1 MKLLRIRKAGKTIP
15 AVLVSEEKLL
25 DCSSIAADWNGE
37 FYENGGIE
45 KLRSSLESTDLPT
58 IDAADTEIDSSI
70 PRPGKIVC
78 IGLNYSDHAKEAG
91 MAEPDEPIIFMKATS
106 ALSGPFDPI
115 KKPRA
120 ATELDWEVELGIV
133 IGKKARYLDNE
144 SEALS
149 HISGYT
155 IANDV
160 SERAFQLK
168 HSGQWTKGKSH
179 DTFCPT
185 GPWVVTPDEVGD
197 PGNLR
202 MTLSVNGQTMQD
214 GNTNTMIFPVSRIVH
229 YLSQYMTLEAGDLII
244 TGTPP
249 GVGAGMKPQKWLQV
263 GDTVSLSIEG
273 LGTQTQTIITDE

>member
-1 MKLLRIRKAGKTIP
+1 MKLLRIRKDGNVIP
-15 AVLVSEEKLL
+15 AILVSEEKLL
-25 DCSSIAADWNGE
+25 DCSSITADFDGE
-37 FYENGGIE
+37 FYESEGIS
-45 KLRSSLESTDLPT
+45 KLEAALKANTLPVLEASPE
-58 IDAADTEIDSSI
+58 DADSSI

-115 KKPRA
+115 RKPRA

-133 IGKKARYLDNE
+133 IGKTARYLE
-144 SEALS
+144 SEEEALS
-149 HISGYT
+149 HVAGYT
-155 IANDV
+155 VANDV

-168 HSGQWTKGKSH
+168 HGGQWTKGKSH

-185 GPWVVTPDEVGD
+185 GPWLVTPDEAGD
-197 PGNLR
+197 PQNLQ
-202 MTLSVNGQTMQD
+202 MTLSVNGETMQN
-214 GNTNTMIFPVSRIVH
+214 GNTKTMIFPVSKIIH

-249 GVGAGMKPQKWLQV
+249 GVGAGMVPQKWLQV
-263 GDTVSLSIEG
+263 GDVVSLSIEG
-273 LGTQTQTIITDE
+273 LGTQTQTVIADE

>member
-1 MKLLRIRKAGKTIP
+1 MKLIRIRKAEKTIP
-15 AVLVSEEKLL
+15 AILVSEDKLL
-25 DCSSIAADWNGE
+25 DCSSIATDWDGD
-37 FYENGGIE
+37 FYENGGVE
-45 KLRSSLESTDLPT
+45 KLRSSLETSDLAVIEAT
-58 IDAADTEIDSSI
+58 NCEIDSSI

-91 MAEPDEPIIFMKATS
+91 MAEPEEPIIFMKATS

-133 IGKKARYLDNE
+133 IGKKARYLDSE

-149 HISGYT
+149 HIAGYT

-202 MTLSVNGQTMQD
+202 MKLSVNGETMQD
-214 GNTNTMIFPVSRIVH
+214 GNTNTMIFPVSKIIH

>member
-1 MKLLRIRKAGKTIP
+1 MKLLRIRKDGTTIP
-15 AVLVSEEKLL
+15 ALLVSENKLL
-25 DCSSIAADWNGE
+25 DCSGITADFDGP
-37 FYENGGIE
+37 FYESGGVA
-45 KLRSSLESTDLPT
+45 KLKAALEANNLP
-58 IDAADTEIDSSI
+58 ILDASPEDADSSI

-115 KKPRA
+115 RKPRSS
-120 ATELDWEVELGIV
+120 TELDWEVELGIV
-133 IGKKARYLDNE
+133 IGKTARYLESE

-149 HISGYT
+149 YIAGYT
-155 IANDV
+155 VANDV

-168 HSGQWTKGKSH
+168 HGGQWTKGKSH

-185 GPWVVTPDEVGD
+185 GPWLVTTDEVPN
-197 PGNLR
+197 PGNLQ
-202 MTLSVNGQTMQD
+202 MTLSVNGETMQN
-214 GNTNTMIFPVSRIVH
+214 GNTQTMIFSVPKIIH

-249 GVGAGMKPQKWLQV
+249 GVGAGMTPQKWLQI
-263 GDTVSLSIEG
+263 GDTVSLNIEG
-273 LGTQTQTIITDE
+273 LGTQTQTVIADE